1 MANPREAAGV
11 PDALPPIIL
20 LIGDGSRVAEYAGA
34 FESEGLWV
42 SAVTVPAEVVP
53 AAFDLSPDAIVADIP
68 HGAGAF
74 LMPLHAL
81 KSNPRTQQIPVIAVG
96 AGPPADDAEAAF
108 DLWMPTPTSD
118 HVLVH
123 QVRELVRQ
131 SHRLRATSADA
142 RRRARAL
149 VEHSNRVIVRR
160 EGSTKHIGAAT
171 RLCPKCDHA
180 LALIERGQIG
190 SIDYEYYRWCER
202 GCGLYCFD
210 CAAQKWVKLA

>member
-20 LIGDGSRVAEYAGA
+20 LVGDGSRLAEYAGA

-42 SAVTVPAEVVP
+42 SSVAVPAEVVP
-53 AAFDLSPDAIVADIP
+53 AAFDLSPDAIVADLH
-68 HGAGAF
+68 HGAGPF
-74 LMPLHAL
+74 LVPLHAL
-81 KSNPRTQQIPVIAVG
+81 KSDPRTQQIPVIAVG
-96 AGPPADDAEAAF
+96 AGPASDDADAAF

-118 HVLVH
+118 DALVR
-123 QVRELVRQ
+123 QVRELVRE
-131 SHRLRATSADA
+131 SHRLRATSAGA

-149 VEHSNRVIVRR
+149 VEHSNRLIVRR
-160 EGSTKHIGAAT
+160 VRGAEHTDAAT

-180 LALIERGQIG
+180 LALIERGRIG
-190 SIDYEYYRWCER
+190 DIEYEYYRWCER